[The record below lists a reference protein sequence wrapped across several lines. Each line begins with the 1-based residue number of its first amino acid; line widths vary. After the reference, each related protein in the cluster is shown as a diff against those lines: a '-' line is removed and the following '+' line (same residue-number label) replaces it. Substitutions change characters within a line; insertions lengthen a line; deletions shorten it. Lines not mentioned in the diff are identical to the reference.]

1 MKKILS
7 TLAMLLVVSLSSTT
21 FVACSSDSD
30 DVLEIKG
37 SDVYGLW
44 TTTAVESN
52 GKWVDV
58 TNPAYKDLRASA
70 RFYKD
75 GTYWGFGALGTGY
88 GTWSVSDNIIS
99 TFVDGEEYIKYKI
112 YSLDGDNMKGV
123 MYDSNS
129 SLNFKAKRE
138 EK

>member
-1 MKKILS
+1 MKKGL
-7 TLAMLLVVSLSSTT
+7 LAAMIAIAGTSFVS
-21 FVACSSDSD
+21 CSSDD
-30 DVLEIKG
+30 DNNNIALKG

-58 TNPAYKDLRASA
+58 TNPSYKDLRASA

-88 GTWSVSDNIIS
+88 GTWSVSGNVIS
-99 TFVDGEEYIKYKI
+99 TFVDGKDYIKYKV
-112 YSLDGDNMKGV
+112 YSLTGDEMSGV
-123 MYDSNS
+123 MYDSKS
-129 SLNFKAKRE
+129 SLNFKATRE